1 MLIRHLLVC
10 GLTLVVS
17 INALALTDTPAQIVA
32 KKPGQ
37 PIGGIIVKGGK
48 NPGGQMLVQTTTD
61 ANGKFTMAFTEGG
74 EYQLRFDQA
83 GMKAQAAQ
91 AAQVAQSKTSPGAK
105 VNTSIT
111 LDYSVNAT
119 NSTNRQAPIHK
130 KIENDLILITIPAG
144 GASVSGVVNL
154 SDIAMASETVERSIN
169 ESGVSVKSETKK
181 AVKK

>member
-17 INALALTDTPAQIVA
+17 INALALTDTPTQIVA
-32 KKPGQ
+32 KKPGG
-37 PIGGIIVKGGK
+37 PIGGIVVKGGK

-83 GMKAQAAQ
+83 GMKTQ
-91 AAQVAQSKTSPGAK
+91 AAQVALSKTSPGAK